1 MSEGKILV
9 SGASGF
15 VGAEIVK
22 QLIEKGKKVKALKR
36 ASSNTS
42 FLKDYEGQFEWVIG
56 DVTDVPSLE
65 EAYRD
70 VDYVYHSAAMI
81 SFDPAEKYKM
91 FKVNIEGTA
100 NMVNMALD
108 KKVKKFLFV
117 SSVSAFGR
125 YDIKKEINEETKWV
139 EDPENTNYAIAKHRS
154 ELEVWRG
161 HEEGLNM
168 VITNPSTILGFGD
181 WTQGSSQIF
190 KNVHDG
196 IPFYPTGVNGF
207 IALEDV
213 AKACIQLMES
223 DINGERF
230 IVSAENI
237 SFKELFEN
245 IAKGFGVKAPA
256 KPLSP
261 FIREIGW
268 RYYWL
273 KAKLS
278 GQQAMVTKE
287 TTLYTSRKY
296 IYLNDKIRNALG
308 IEFEPIDQVIAR
320 TCQQY
325 AKAHT

>member
-1 MSEGKILV
+1 MSEEKILV
-9 SGASGF
+9 TGATGF

-22 QLIEKGKKVKALKR
+22 QLIAKGKNVKALKR
-36 ASSNTS
+36 ASSNTR

-56 DVTDVPSLE
+56 DVNDVPSLE
-65 EAYRD
+65 DAFQD
-70 VDYVYHSAAMI
+70 VAYVYHSAAMI
-81 SFDPAEKYKM
+81 SFDPSEKYKM

-125 YDIKKEINEETKWV
+125 YNIKKDINEETKWV
-139 EDPENTNYAIAKHRS
+139 EDSENTNYAIAKHRS

-190 KNVHDG
+190 KNVFDE

-207 IALEDV
+207 VALEDV
-213 AKACIQLMES
+213 ARACIVLMES

-230 IVSAENI
+230 IVSGQNL
-237 SFKELFEN
+237 SFKNLFEM
-245 IAKGFGVKAPA
+245 IAKSFGKKIPT

-268 RYYWL
+268 RFYWL
-273 KAKLS
+273 KSKLS
-278 GQQAMVTKE
+278 GQQALITKE
-287 TTLYTSRKY
+287 TTLYTSRNY
-296 IYLNDKIRNALG
+296 IYLNDKLIKATSF
-308 IEFEPIDQVIAR
+308 EFEPIDRVVER
-320 TCQQY
+320 TCKQY
-325 AKAHT
+325 LTAQS